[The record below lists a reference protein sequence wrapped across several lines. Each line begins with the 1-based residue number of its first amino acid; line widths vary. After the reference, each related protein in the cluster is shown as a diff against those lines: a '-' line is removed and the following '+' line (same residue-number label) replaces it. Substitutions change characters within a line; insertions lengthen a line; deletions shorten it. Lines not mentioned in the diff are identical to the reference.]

1 MLPNAG
7 SSGEPTLSNG
17 TSRMTAQSSKGGAAT
32 GGQASQRLE
41 SCLAAIDTW
50 QEKTKGFITLMTDAA
65 REDARRAD
73 AATAAGKWLGLLHGM
88 PIAIKDNLDTAGV
101 RTTSGSLFFNDHV
114 PNGDAPLVARLRRA
128 GAVLVGKATMHE
140 VAFGARSFNP
150 VIGQARN
157 PYDLARVPGGSS
169 GGSGIAVAT
178 GMAEAAIGTDTGGSI
193 RLPSAI
199 NGITGL
205 RPTHGR
211 VSNRGCLPVS
221 LSHDTAG
228 PMARTAADCARIF
241 AVIAG
246 YDPEDP
252 TSEDRPLENFLP
264 TLGDGIAGMR
274 IGVPRNFYLDGCSPD
289 VLESYRRSLKTLES
303 LGARLVDVTVPGVE
317 GMQREAE
324 VVIYSDACQL
334 HADRMGDVGR
344 WGAQTIERMRTG
356 LAFTGRDYARA
367 MRARETW
374 KRTLA
379 GVFQQVDI
387 LASPT
392 MVDEPPL
399 IEDGRSL
406 QTTTLSVTKNT
417 YCGAFGYL
425 PGLSLPN
432 GMSRNGLPLALQL
445 EAAWWQEPLLLRA
458 GHAFQSVTDWHEMR
472 PKAVA

>member
-1 MLPNAG
+1 MTSASRTGKLGANG
-7 SSGEPTLSNG
+7 S
-17 TSRMTAQSSKGGAAT
+17 
-32 GGQASQRLE
+32 ASERLE
-41 SCLAAIDTW
+41 TCLAAVGQW
-50 QEKTKGFITLMTDAA
+50 QEQTKAFVTVTADAA
-65 REDARRAD
+65 RDEARRAD
-73 AATAAGKWLGLLHGM
+73 EATASGKWLGLLHGM

-101 RTTSGSLFFNDHV
+101 RTTSGSLFFSDHV
-114 PNGDAPLVARLRRA
+114 PNSDAPLVARLRRA
-128 GAVLVGKATMHE
+128 GAVMVGKATMHE
-140 VAFGARSFNP
+140 VAFGVRSFNP

-157 PYDLARVPGGSS
+157 PYDLTRVPGGSS

-178 GMAEAAIGTDTGGSI
+178 GMSEAAIGTDTGGSI

-211 VSNRGCLPVS
+211 VPNRGCLPVS

-264 TLGDGIAGMR
+264 TLGDGIAGVR
-274 IGVPRNFYLDGCSPD
+274 IGVPRNFYLDGCSAD
-289 VLESYRRSLKTLES
+289 VLEAYRRSLKTLES
-303 LGARLVDVTVPGVE
+303 LGARLVDIAVPGAE

-334 HADRMGDVGR
+334 HADRMGDEAR
-344 WGAQTIERMRTG
+344 WGTQTIERMRTG

-367 MRARETW
+367 MRARESW

-379 GVFQQVDI
+379 GVFQQVDM

-392 MVDEPPL
+392 LIDEPPL
-399 IEDGRSL
+399 IDDGRSL
-406 QTTTLSVTKNT
+406 QTATLSVTKNT
-417 YCGAFGYL
+417 YCGAFGAL
-425 PGLSLPN
+425 PGLSVPN

-445 EAAWWQEPLLLRA
+445 EAAWWHEPLLLRA

-472 PKAVA
+472 PKRLA